1 MISYVSTTC
10 CAARDPDACA
20 PPDDAPGVNAAAVVA
35 DQGASSVEA
44 RARVSGADPVWDRC
58 RASRRVSGADPVR
71 DRRRAAR
78 GCVAEVERDEGTGT
92 STETSA
98 ELLADELGRA
108 RGEGRDGASAAEYH
122 EHETLAAENRAEAAV
137 RPRLPHPERKARQR
151 KRLELV
157 GDVVL
162 VPSAARVRP
171 GAELEVELRNGRHRD
186 RPRARR
192 TPAGATDAPDPL
204 PHQDT
209 HVGPFKLPRSS

>member
-1 MISYVSTTC
+1 MLRG
-10 CAARDPDACA
+10 ARSRRVRSARRRA
-20 PPDDAPGVNAAAVVA
+20 RGERRRRRRGPGRVVGG
-35 DQGASSVEA
+35 GA
-44 RARVSGADPVWDRC
+44 RRVSGADPVRDRR
-58 RASRRVSGADPVR
+58 RAARRVSGADPVR

-78 GCVAEVERDEGTGT
+78 GCVAEVERGRGDRNL
-92 STETSA
+92 ETSA

-171 GAELEVELRNGRHRD
+171 GAELEVELGNGRHRD